1 MFIIDPLSRTPVYEQ
16 IISQLERF
24 VVQGVLHPGDQVPS
38 VRSLSVQLG
47 INPNTILKAFSE
59 LAARGIISAAA
70 GRGYFICPDAQ
81 QVLAKLW
88 HERLRELRA
97 LCAELAQ
104 AGITWEEI
112 LQSAGQGYAAGA
124 TLLQE
129 EGTK

>member
-59 LAARGIISAAA
+59 LAARGIISAAH

-88 HERLRELRA
+88 HERLKELRA

-112 LQSAGQGYAAGA
+112 LQSAEQGYQSGA
-124 TLLQE
+124 TLFQE
-129 EGTK
+129 AGTK

>member
-24 VVQGVLHPGDQVPS
+24 VVQGVLHPEDQVPS

-59 LAARGIISAAA
+59 LAARGIISAAP

-88 HERLRELRA
+88 HERLKELRA

-112 LQSAGQGYAAGA
+112 LQSAEQGYQSGA
-124 TLLQE
+124 TLFQE